1 MLPSSSHCG
10 AEVAAESLT
19 TSAPAVVSSAVDA
32 LSVSELRA
40 GMQQFLRSS
49 GALGSL
55 KTQLRSVI
63 VSELL
68 KRRGPLQKSSAVRQ
82 GRDAEDEEDEVEA
95 DAWTQRLA
103 DALVESHLRHTGRSF
118 SLAIFSSEAD
128 VSFGL
133 SGDDALAGMLH
144 LNTSVAARRR
154 TSLLHSVLEMYLRQ
168 MGDKRGQPP
177 GYAVGTQ
184 TDMCEKEMSPP
195 PLELRLA
202 AVDAKY
208 ALSFSRLRESTR
220 EEVDRRMAVY
230 REELRVQME
239 QGYQQ
244 RLRAFEQQQLN
255 EARRAAEEHY
265 GVLLQHKMEEMR
277 ELERVSVQR
286 IEAERARLGQARDD
300 LEIQRVELERRHR
313 DLHGL
318 LEEREKAIAATEG
331 RLYDAKQQ
339 ISVLTTQLRKYEELC
354 GVRLAEADAARDREW
369 RRVEDLRR
377 LQAEHLAELQLKD
390 EEISRLR
397 FRLKS
402 ILASH
407 GVTSWRDE
415 AGEEAG
421 QEQANTIREAFTRAN
436 AFQER
441 VSAAYHP
448 PSQQKQQPCE
458 TWHSAWQP
466 TVSPEL
472 EKAVAMDGKSHPAEL
487 QVVPQFKKCVSATH
501 QEHEEEK
508 EEEEQQP
515 QEQKKGELK
524 ETIASFSPPGTTLE
538 AAAAA
543 TSTAAEPVKTATDS
557 ILTNHPIVGMAV
569 LSQAFGGRE
578 ANGEEEQKD
587 GVGGEHSSSGSSKT
601 GSKVVDVM
609 KGMSSSSSLSRTDP
623 KQSRD
628 SAISDDL
635 KIESESSSSPSSSVH
650 SSPLKSAPV
659 GNQTSIITTT
669 TATAPPIEEG
679 WDALYEEEKS
689 GRTVVEADEDTA
701 RRGIV
706 WAFKSQHTV
715 LMQRQTAEAKEK
727 YDHGGGRGTSSLD
740 TYMAQARQRQQA
752 TENIMITRDSDDDVD
767 SDILFGQRGSSE
779 ESF

>member
-1 MLPSSSHCG
+1 MLPSSSHRG
-10 AEVAAESLT
+10 AEDAAESLA
-19 TSAPAVVSSAVDA
+19 TSAPAVALNAIDA

-68 KRRGPLQKSSAVRQ
+68 KRRGPSQKSSAVRHT
-82 GRDAEDEEDEVEA
+82 RDAEHEEDEVE
-95 DAWTQRLA
+95 DDGWTQRLA
-103 DALVESHLRHTGRSF
+103 DALVEGHLRHTGRSF

-128 VSFGL
+128 VSFGS

-144 LNTSVAARRR
+144 LNTSVALRRR
-154 TSLLHSVLEMYLRQ
+154 TSLLHSVLEIYLRQ

-184 TDMCEKEMSPP
+184 TDMCEKELSPP

-318 LEEREKAIAATEG
+318 LEERDKAIAATEG
-331 RLYDAKQQ
+331 RLHDAKQQ
-339 ISVLTTQLRKYEELC
+339 ISLLTTQLRKYEELC

-402 ILASH
+402 ILANH
-407 GVTSWRDE
+407 GVTSWREE
-415 AGEEAG
+415 AGEEG
-421 QEQANTIREAFTRAN
+421 GREQANTIREAFTRAN

-441 VSAAYHP
+441 VSAAYHV
-448 PSQQKQQPCE
+448 PSQQKQQASE
-458 TWHSAWQP
+458 TWHSTWQP
-466 TVSPEL
+466 TVLPEL
-472 EKAVAMDGKSHPAEL
+472 EKAVAVDVKSHSTEP
-487 QVVPQFKKCVSATH
+487 QVVPQFKTCVSASH
-501 QEHEEEK
+501 QEQQEEEQ
-508 EEEEQQP
+508 QQP
-515 QEQKKGELK
+515 QEQKKEEVK
-524 ETIASFSPPGTTLE
+524 ETIAPFSPPNTTLV
-538 AAAAA
+538 A
-543 TSTAAEPVKTATDS
+543 TVAEPVKTATDS
-557 ILTNHPIVGMAV
+557 TSPHHQLVGMTV
-569 LSQAFGGRE
+569 SSQEFGGKE
-578 ANGEEEQKD
+578 GNGEGERKYS
-587 GVGGEHSSSGSSKT
+587 VGEEHSSSGSCKK
-601 GSKVVDVM
+601 GGKVVAVM
-609 KGMSSSSSLSRTDP
+609 KGTSSSSSFSCANP

-635 KIESESSSSPSSSVH
+635 KIQSASSSSPNSSVH
-650 SSPLKSAPV
+650 SSSLKSAPV
-659 GNQTSIITTT
+659 GNQASIITATA
-669 TATAPPIEEG
+669 ATAPPIEEG
-679 WDALYEEEKS
+679 RDALYEEEKR

-706 WAFKSQHTV
+706 WAFKAQHTV
-715 LMQRQTAEAKEK
+715 LLQRQTAERKER
-727 YDHGGGRGTSSLD
+727 YDDGGGRGTSSLD
-740 TYMAQARQRQQA
+740 TYIAQARQRQQA
-752 TENIMITRDSDDDVD
+752 TESIMITRDSDDDVD
-767 SDILFGQRGSSE
+767 SDILFGKRESSE